1 MVTVKDAERINQIV
15 ELVRKCL
22 APHQPTDGSYT
33 LDVLPDGIQQDDD
46 WYYVVVQ
53 PSREDVRSY
62 DYNARLIE
70 AEKDLQEKEGM
81 NVLLVPA
88 LPDEES

>member
-1 MVTVKDAERINQIV
+1 MTLKDAQEIKRIV
-15 ELVRKCL
+15 ALVRQYL
-22 APHQPTDGSYT
+22 APHQPADRSYK
-33 LDVLPDGIQQDDD
+33 LDVLQDGIQQDDD
-46 WYYVVVQ
+46 WCYVVVQ

-62 DYNARLIE
+62 DYNARLVE

-81 NVLLVPA
+81 NILLVPA